1 MTISN
6 RILLVYNETQ
16 NIWHVGGSFMWGRVF
31 ISGVLF
37 LYILTLPGL
46 ALGAEKF
53 GVIFDIKG
61 NALLRTTDGD
71 VTELKRSRHI
81 LHSVEVG
88 DTIEVNGAG
97 RVLVVSIKDRKGY
110 ELLSDSKLEVQSD
123 GIERVKGTV
132 NMKEG
137 YNVPSGRARGDIGGI
152 VVRDAI
158 RDICIKSLLPINTS
172 VLTLTPTLKWKNTCE
187 GTKMFTV
194 MVLKERNVIFEEI
207 TDKSSVTIPA
217 GLLKEDQTYRWL
229 IDGGPSSAI
238 LGGTIHTL
246 DKNLADMI
254 SQQKASFAQQNIELP
269 ERLSFL
275 FLLIDQ
281 NLVELSE
288 AEIEKL
294 KVDYPD
300 NAFIRELK

>member
-1 MTISN
+1 
-6 RILLVYNETQ
+6 
-16 NIWHVGGSFMWGRVF
+16 
-31 ISGVLF
+31 
-37 LYILTLPGL
+37 
-46 ALGAEKF
+46 
-53 GVIFDIKG
+53 
-61 NALLRTTDGD
+61 
-71 VTELKRSRHI
+71 
-81 LHSVEVG
+81 
-88 DTIEVNGAG
+88 
-97 RVLVVSIKDRKGY
+97 
-110 ELLSDSKLEVQSD
+110 
-123 GIERVKGTV
+123 
-132 NMKEG
+132 
-137 YNVPSGRARGDIGGI
+137 
-152 VVRDAI
+152 
-158 RDICIKSLLPINTS
+158 
-172 VLTLTPTLKWKNTCE
+172 
-187 GTKMFTV
+187 MFSV

-207 TDKSSVTIPA
+207 TDKSTVTIPA
-217 GLLKEDQTYRWL
+217 GVLKEDQTYRWL